1 MHPSMAFARPSTSQ
15 ASMQSIAVDPNN
27 AEQLREEVKRLQ
39 LAMIDQ
45 FRGTNK
51 NRFTGGSQ
59 FRAKPTTTD
68 STDRTAELNSLR
80 TAVKSMRAELRNVKM
95 DNEELTQTSSQDR
108 AARNTLGEQL
118 RKEHQDAVSLKQELD
133 RVRALLEAS
142 ETR

>member
-1 MHPSMAFARPSTSQ
+1 MTSSE
-15 ASMQSIAVDPNN
+15 APTRTGS
-27 AEQLREEVKRLQ
+27 
-39 LAMIDQ
+39 
-45 FRGTNK
+45 RGA
-51 NRFTGGSQ
+51 
-59 FRAKPTTTD
+59 AKPTTTD